1 MLNLTTPGIFFSA
14 ISLILLAY
22 TNRFLALATLV
33 RQLHTQYKEN
43 PDSTLMGQIYNIRKR
58 LTLIKWMQW
67 FGVSALFLS
76 VLSMIFIYIA
86 QENIAE
92 YIFGSSMLTLLI
104 SLGLSVAEIQI
115 SVKALDLRLSDIE
128 ENTQNLLPEKSE
140 L

>member
-33 RQLHTQYKEN
+33 RQLHAQYKET
-43 PDSTLMGQIYNIRKR
+43 PDTILMGQIKNIRKR

-86 QENIAE
+86 HENIAE
-92 YIFGSSMLTLLI
+92 FIFGSSMFTLLI
-104 SLGLSVAEIQI
+104 SLGLSVSEIHI

-128 ENTQNLLPEKSE
+128 ENTQNISSKNSE

>member
-33 RQLHTQYKEN
+33 RQLHAQYIEK
-43 PDSTLMGQIYNIRKR
+43 PDSVLMAQIKNIRKR
-58 LTLIKWMQW
+58 LVLIKWMQW

-86 QENIAE
+86 HENIAE
-92 YIFGSSMLTLLI
+92 YIFGMSMLTLLI
-104 SLGLSVAEIQI
+104 SLGLSVSEIQI

-128 ENTQNLLPEKSE
+128 EISQNMSLKKSE
-140 L
+140 Q

>member
-33 RQLHTQYKEN
+33 RQLHAQYKEQ
-43 PDSTLMGQIYNIRKR
+43 PDSIIMAQIQNIRKR

-67 FGVSALFLS
+67 FGVFALFLS
-76 VLSMIFIYIA
+76 VLSMLFIYIHR
-86 QENIAE
+86 ENIAE
-92 YIFGSSMLTLLI
+92 YVFGASMLTLLI
-104 SLGLSVAEIQI
+104 SLGLSVSEIHI

-128 ENTQNLLPEKSE
+128 EGGGEIGLKK
-140 L
+140 